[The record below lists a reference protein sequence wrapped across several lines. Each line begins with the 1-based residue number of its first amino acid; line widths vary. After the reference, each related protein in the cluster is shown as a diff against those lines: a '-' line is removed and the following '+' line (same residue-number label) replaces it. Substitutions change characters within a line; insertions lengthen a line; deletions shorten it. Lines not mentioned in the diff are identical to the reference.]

1 MGRPVAAK
9 LGKTPVVSL
18 VDDDDAWA
26 QFFADSVKTASRATV
41 PDEKAELI
49 IVDEHIE
56 SADFEAVIASIQKA
70 GLAAKTIVLTA
81 AVDVDRMTRLLRSGI
96 RDVRL
101 KPYSP
106 AEIPSLWEK

>member
-1 MGRPVAAK
+1 MSTSNLPISRPC
-9 LGKTPVVSL
+9 
-18 VDDDDAWA
+18 
-26 QFFADSVKTASRATV
+26 
-41 PDEKAELI
+41 
-49 IVDEHIE
+49 
-56 SADFEAVIASIQKA
+56 IASIQKA

-81 AVDVDRMTRLLRSGI
+81 ALDVDRMTRLLRSGI